1 MTADIPF
8 ILDALRE
15 SSTVEI
21 EVCLSL
27 KSYSFFVKVTF
38 IVFWFH
44 NIPKKQ
50 KERKGL
56 IAHVLYGV
64 WYLKN

>member
-8 ILDALRE
+8 ILDALRD

-38 IVFWFH
+38 SYSGSVIFLR
-44 NIPKKQ
+44 NKRKK
-50 KERKGL
+50 E
-56 IAHVLYGV
+56 A
-64 WYLKN
+64 